1 MALDLRKTML
11 AIHDVLAC
19 PLQSDST
26 DEGTSVLLSPNKA
39 IKVIKKGRE

>member
-26 DEGTSVLLSPNKA
+26 EGTSVLLSPNKA